1 MTEFPPQ
8 PVEDGRWDPFS
19 LWGLRDTMLQP
30 LADAAPGD
38 DEEKRALRE
47 QVASLQQQV
56 AALQARGLA
65 ESSAEASDTVTQE
78 EVRRERELGLVRDRG
93 GRGVERRVKDGENES
108 ERDAVGDSERDR
120 ETWRERERER
130 VRSRVTEGGGV

>member
-1 MTEFPPQ
+1 MFAMDPREKSVICARLPPGRWDAMTWVERLVCLKSGGASATEFPPQ

-47 QVASLQQQV
+47 QVA
-56 AALQARGLA
+56 A
-65 ESSAEASDTVTQE
+65 SSASA
-78 EVRRERELGLVRDRG
+78 GAG
-93 GRGVERRVKDGENES
+93 H
-108 ERDAVGDSERDR
+108 
-120 ETWRERERER
+120 
-130 VRSRVTEGGGV
+130 